1 MLYIEYLFEFMMSA
15 LRGLDEENSTKSYV
29 ISILAKLFGMVVITG
44 ILFGIVAILLLM
56 LDGIN
61 EGSSILV
68 LFKYFILLYAVASLP
83 SLLDTF
89 RSLRTTKNRNHKS
102 MCMYYVASIII
113 FGVILHFGGYE
124 TFFGLL
130 DV

>member
-1 MLYIEYLFEFMMSA
+1 MLYIEYLFEFMVSA

-29 ISILAKLFGMVVITG
+29 ISILTKLFGIVVITG

-83 SLLDTF
+83 SLLDTL

-102 MCMYYVASIII
+102 MCMYYVVSIII
-113 FGVILHFGGYE
+113 FGVILHFGGHE